1 MFLIKIIGY
10 LLTGVFICMVVGG
23 LATAGVFVLKYV
35 AGIAIALF
43 VVHLVLSTLCKI
55 ITSICDL

>member
-10 LLTGVFICMVVGG
+10 LLTGVFICMIVGG

-35 AGIAIALF
+35 AGIAIGLF
-43 VVHLVLSTLCKI
+43 VVYLVLSTLCKI